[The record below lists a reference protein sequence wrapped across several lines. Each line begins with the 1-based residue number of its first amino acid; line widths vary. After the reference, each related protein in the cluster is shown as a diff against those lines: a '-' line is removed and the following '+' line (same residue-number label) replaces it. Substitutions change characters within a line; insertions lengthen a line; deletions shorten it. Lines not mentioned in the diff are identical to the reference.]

1 MRVFHKLALTTGL
14 VTLMATGAAMAA
26 CEAGPG
32 SVRILANDFD
42 AIHVV
47 TKGALECASD
57 TTKVTVNTTEQ
68 HKEIQVPALTISPA
82 EYTVAGIA
90 NNSIVPLMSADLI
103 RPLDDLIAQYGQD
116 LTDAQLVRIDGK
128 VLAIAMFANGQHLF
142 YRTDILEQAG
152 LEAPKTYEDVIE
164 AAKVIREK
172 GIMENPFG
180 AADKAGWDLA
190 AEFVNIYLGYG
201 GQFFEP
207 GSAKVSIDSEAGHK
221 TLALMRE
228 LTEYMASD
236 YMTVDSTELRQR
248 WEGGEIALM
257 THWGSLAGVMMD
269 TEGAFP
275 DVAKNTA
282 IAAAPTVGGGT
293 TPAAALW
300 WDGFSIAKNI
310 SDEDA
315 AASFQVMMHALRPE
329 VAQTN
334 PNAAVWLLKD
344 YVPGASAEGV
354 FANAQEGAQ
363 SYPMNP
369 TMGLLHNALSLEL
382 ADFMEGRE
390 DAAQALADV
399 TAAYEA
405 SAREGGFL
413 Q

>member
-1 MRVFHKLALTTGL
+1 MRNFYKLALTTGL
-14 VTLMATGAAMAA
+14 ISIMASSAALADCGAS
-26 CEAGPG
+26 PG

-42 AIHVV
+42 ALRVV
-47 TKGALECASD
+47 MNGALECASD
-57 TTKVTVNTTEQ
+57 TTKVTVNQTEQ

-82 EYTVAGIA
+82 EYTVAVIA

-103 RPLDDLIAQYGQD
+103 QPMDELIAKYGQN

-128 VLAIAMFANGQHLF
+128 VMAIAMFANGQHLF
-142 YRTDILEQAG
+142 YRTDILEEAG
-152 LEAPKTYEDVIE
+152 LEPPKTYEEVIE
-164 AAKVIREK
+164 AAKVIKEK
-172 GIMENPFG
+172 GLMEHPFG

-190 AEFVNIYLGYG
+190 AEFVNMYLGYG
-201 GQFFEP
+201 GQLFEP
-207 GSAKVSIDSEAGHK
+207 GTANLAIDSEAGEK

-228 LTEYMASD
+228 LTQYMAPD
-236 YMTVDSTELRQR
+236 YMTVDSVELRHR

-257 THWGSLAGVMMD
+257 THWGSLAGTMMD
-269 TEGAFP
+269 PNAGFP
-275 DVAKNTA
+275 EVAENTA
-282 IAAAPTVGGGT
+282 IAAAPTVGGGSV
-293 TPAAALW
+293 PAAALW

-310 SDEDA
+310 SAEDA
-315 AASFQVMMHALRPE
+315 EASFQVMMHAIRPE
-329 VAQTN
+329 VAQEN

-344 YVPGASAEGV
+344 YEPGASAEGV
-354 FANAQEGAQ
+354 FANAQGGAA

-390 DAAQALADV
+390 DAAQAIADI

-405 SAREGGFL
+405 SAREGGYL